1 MANPFSEDALIE
13 QPAIRL
19 IKDGLGWQAVNAYDE
34 IFGEDGGRDVAV
46 QRLYLGRE
54 HRGEVVLVSRLRP
67 VLEKLN
73 PDLPAVAIELAIT
86 EIIRDRST
94 LPLTAANQDVYKLI
108 KDGVK
113 VKFKDEQ
120 GRNREETV
128 RVMEWE
134 HPTEN
139 DFLLVSQFWVT
150 GDIYTKRPDLLG
162 FVNGLPLVFIELKA
176 SHRQLEHA
184 YQDNL
189 RDYKETI
196 PHLFWY
202 NAFIILSNGSAT
214 RLGSLSA
221 EWEHFNEWKRINSE
235 GERGVISLDTV
246 LRGVCEKSRLLDILE
261 NFILYAEGK
270 NGLQKL
276 IPMNHQYLGVNN
288 AFAALTPSP
297 SPKGRGERQRLGV
310 FWHTQGS
317 GKSYSMIYFAQ
328 KVQRKLAGNW
338 TFLIVT
344 DRIDLD
350 DQIYQN
356 FASTGTVTE
365 PEEKTRAQDREH
377 LRQMLAEEDHRYVF
391 TTIQKFGTQRGEPHP
406 VLSQRSDIIVIT
418 DEAHRSQYDT
428 LALNMRNALPNAAFI
443 GFTGTPLMAG
453 EELTKQV
460 FGDYVSIYN
469 FKQSVEDNA
478 TVPLYYENRIPQLQL
493 ANEDLNAEIED
504 ILERAELDDAVERFH
519 ETSLQRA
526 FPREYDLITRD
537 ERLETIAEDIVLH
550 FMNRGFKGKAMVV
563 SIDKATAV
571 KMFDKVQKHWNI
583 QRALLEA
590 EQETTD
596 PERKQEIAEKL
607 AFMRETDMAVVV
619 SPSQNEIADM
629 KKLGLNMERHRL
641 RMVTEQLD
649 EKFKDPADPFRI
661 VFVCAM
667 WMTGFDVKSCSTIY
681 LDKPM
686 RNHTLMQ
693 TIARANR
700 VFAGKNNGLI
710 VDYVGIFNDLKKA
723 LAIYGSASGGGVKE
737 GELPVESK
745 QKLVD
750 ELRAA
755 IEDTKNF
762 LHGVGS
768 DLGKIVA
775 TKDEFTF
782 ISMKDDAINNILV
795 NDQSKAQFLT
805 HALKVERLFQA
816 ILPDASAGQFSRERK
831 VIQIIAESVRNN
843 NSQDIINL
851 SSVMAEVNRVL
862 DKSIKVKEQ
871 YVIKNAAGSH
881 VLDISKVDFEALKK
895 LFDKSRKHIEVD
907 RLRGQISAQ
916 LQAMLRRNKSRV
928 DYAAKFEQLIADY
941 NAGGKDVDSFFVEL
955 VSFARSLSEE
965 EQRGVAEN
973 LTEEE
978 LAIFDLL
985 TRPNINLNKAERE
998 RVKQVAKELLD
1009 TLKAE
1014 RLVLD
1019 WRKQQKTRAAVRV
1032 AIFDALEQLPEP
1044 YTPELYGQKCELVY
1058 QHVYEAYVDNKDN
1071 LYLH

>member
-1 MANPFSEDALIE
+1 MSLFTEDALVE

-19 IKDGLGWQAVNAYDE
+19 FRDTLGWPTINCYE
-34 IFGEDGGRDVAV
+34 ETFGAEGS
-46 QRLYLGRE
+46 LGRE
-54 HRGEVVLVSRLRP
+54 HKGEVVLLSRLRRA
-67 VLEKLN
+67 LKKLN
-73 PDLPAVAIELAIT
+73 PDLPAVAIELAVT
-86 EIIRDRST
+86 EITRDRST

-120 GRNREETV
+120 GKNREETV
-128 RVMEWE
+128 RVMDWE
-134 HPTEN
+134 VPAEN

-150 GDIYTKRPDLLG
+150 GNIYTKRPDLLG
-162 FVNGLPLVFIELKA
+162 FVNGLPLIFIELKA

-189 RDYKETI
+189 RDYKEAI

-202 NAFIILSNGSAT
+202 NALIILSNGSAT

-261 NFILYAEGK
+261 NFILYAEGED
-270 NGLQKL
+270 GLQKL

-288 AFAALTPSP
+288 SFNAVQDIR
-297 SPKGRGERQRLGV
+297 KNQGKLGV

-317 GKSYSMIYFAQ
+317 GKSYSMIFFAQ

-356 FASTGTVTE
+356 FAGTGAVTE

-377 LRQMLAEEDHRYVF
+377 LRQMLADEDHRYVF

-428 LALNMRNALPNAAFI
+428 LALNMRNALPNAAFL

-453 EELTKQV
+453 EEQTKQV

-478 TVPLYYENRIPQLQL
+478 TVPLYYENRIPKVQLENQ
-493 ANEDLNAEIED
+493 NLNSELESV
-504 ILERAELDDAVERFH
+504 LERAELDADEEAKLARE
-519 ETSLQRA
+519 
-526 FPREYDLITRD
+526 FPHEYDLITRD

-571 KMFDKVQKHWNI
+571 KMFDKVQKYWNI

-590 EQETTD
+590 ENPSD
-596 PERKQEIAEKL
+596 PERQQEIEDKL
-607 AFMRETDMAVVV
+607 AFMRETDMAIVV
-619 SPSQNEIADM
+619 SPSQNEIEDM
-629 KKLGLNMERHRL
+629 KKLGLDIKRHRE
-641 RMVTEQLD
+641 RMVKEELD
-649 EKFKDPADPFRI
+649 EKFKAPKDPLRI

-700 VFAGKNNGLI
+700 VFTGKNNGLI

-737 GELPVESK
+737 GELPVEAK
-745 QKLVD
+745 GKLIA
-750 ELRAA
+750 ELRSAIDAA
-755 IEDTKNF
+755 RKF
-762 LHGVGS
+762 LRGVGS
-768 DLGKIVA
+768 DLEKIINA
-775 TKDEFTF
+775 KDEFVR
-782 ISMKDDAINNILV
+782 IGLMDDAVDAILV
-795 NDQSKAQFLT
+795 NDQSKTQFIT

-816 ILPDASAGQFSRERK
+816 ILPDVSAGQFSMERK
-831 VIQIIAESVRNN
+831 AIQVLAERVRNN
-843 NSQDIINL
+843 NSQDLTDL
-851 SSVMAEVNRVL
+851 SAVMAEVNHVL

-871 YVIKNAAGSH
+871 YIIKNAAGSH
-881 VLDISKVDFEALKK
+881 VLDMSKVDFEALKK
-895 LFDKSRKHIEVD
+895 LFDNSRKNIELD
-907 RLRGQISAQ
+907 RLRGKINAQ
-916 LQAMLRRNKSRV
+916 LQAMLRVNKSRL

-941 NAGGKDVDSFFVEL
+941 NKGGKDIDTFFVE
-955 VSFARSLSEE
+955 VISFARSLSEE

-973 LTEEE
+973 LSEEE

-985 TRPNINLNKAERE
+985 TRPNIKLTKKERE
-998 RVKQVAKELLD
+998 QVKKVAKDLLD

-1014 RLVLD
+1014 RIVLD

-1032 AIFDALEQLPEP
+1032 AIFDALEQLPESK
-1044 YTPELYGQKCELVY
+1044 YKDLYDQKCELVY
-1058 QHVYEAYVDNKDN
+1058 QHVYESYAGVMQNP
-1071 LYLH
+1071 

>member
-1 MANPFSEDALIE
+1 MSNPFSEDALIE

-19 IKDGLGWQAVNAYDE
+19 FKDGLGWQAVNAYDE
-34 IFGEDGGRDVAV
+34 TYGENGS
-46 QRLYLGRE
+46 LGRE

-67 VLEKLN
+67 ALVKLN

-120 GRNREETV
+120 GKNREETV
-128 RVMEWE
+128 RVLDWDK
-134 HPTEN
+134 PAEN

-150 GDIYTKRPDLLG
+150 GNIYTKRTDLLG

-176 SHRQLEHA
+176 SHKQLEHA
-184 YQDNL
+184 YRDNL
-189 RDYKETI
+189 RDYKEAI

-202 NAFIILSNGSAT
+202 NAIIILSNGSAT
-214 RLGSLSA
+214 RLGSLTS

-270 NGLQKL
+270 DGLGKL
-276 IPMNHQYLGVNN
+276 VPMNHQFLGVNN
-288 AFAALTPSP
+288 AFNAVVQNFPSP
-297 SPKGRGERQRLGV
+297 LGRGARGEGRLGV

-328 KVQRKLAGNW
+328 KVQRKLSGNW

-356 FASTGTVTE
+356 FASTGAVTE

-377 LRQMLAEEDHRYVF
+377 LRQMLADEDHRYVF

-428 LALNMRNALPNAAFI
+428 LALNMRNALPNAAFL

-453 EELTKQV
+453 EEQTKKV
-460 FGDYVSIYN
+460 FGDYVSVYN

-493 ANEDLNAEIED
+493 ANQNLNPELETV
-504 ILERAELDDAVERFH
+504 LERAELDVDEEAKLARE
-519 ETSLQRA
+519 
-526 FPREYDLITRD
+526 FPHEYDLITRD

-571 KMFDKVQKHWNI
+571 KMFDKVQKYWNI

-596 PERKQEIAEKL
+596 PERQQEIADKL

-629 KKLGLNMERHRL
+629 KKLGLDMERHRT
-641 RMVTEQLD
+641 RMVKEALD
-649 EKFKDPADPFRI
+649 EKFKDPTDPFRI

-737 GELPVESK
+737 GELPVEAK
-745 QKLVD
+745 GKLVA
-750 ELRAA
+750 ELRSA
-755 IEDTKNF
+755 IDDARNF
-762 LHGVGS
+762 LRGVGS
-768 DLGKIVA
+768 DLGKIIA
-775 TKDEFTF
+775 AKDEFVR
-782 ISMKDDAINNILV
+782 IGLMDEAVDSILV
-795 NDQSKAQFLT
+795 NDQSKAQFIT
-805 HALKVERLFQA
+805 HAGTVERLFQA
-816 ILPDASAGQFSRERK
+816 ILPDVSAGQFSLERK
-831 VIQIIAESVRNN
+831 ALQVLAERVRNN
-843 NSQDIINL
+843 NSQDITDL
-851 SSVMAEVNRVL
+851 SAVMAEVNRVL
-862 DKSIKVKEQ
+862 DTSIKVKEQ
-871 YVIKNAAGSH
+871 YVIKNAVGSH
-881 VLDISKVDFEALKK
+881 VLDMSKVDFDALKK

-907 RLRGQISAQ
+907 RLRGKINAQ

-928 DYAAKFEQLIADY
+928 DYAAKFEGLIADY
-941 NAGGKDVDSFFVEL
+941 NAGGKDIDTFFVEL

-985 TRPNINLNKAERE
+985 TRPNIKLTKKERE
-998 RVKQVAKELLD
+998 QVKQVAKELLD

-1014 RLVLD
+1014 KIVLD

-1032 AIFDALEQLPEP
+1032 AIFDALEQLPDP
-1044 YTPELYGQKCELVY
+1044 YTRDLYDQKCELVY
-1058 QHVYEAYVDNKDN
+1058 QHVYEAYTGTG
-1071 LYLH
+1071 LSY

>member
-1 MANPFSEDALIE
+1 MSNIFSEDALIE

-19 IKDGLGWQAVNAYDE
+19 FTDGLGWQAVNAYDE
-34 IFGEDGGRDVAV
+34 TYGENGS
-46 QRLYLGRE
+46 LGRE

-67 VLEKLN
+67 ALAKLN
-73 PDLPAVAIELAIT
+73 PDLPAVALELAIT

-120 GRNREETV
+120 GKNREETV
-128 RVMEWE
+128 RVMDWDKPE
-134 HPTEN
+134 EN

-196 PHLFWY
+196 PQLFWY
-202 NAFIILSNGSAT
+202 NALIILSNGSAT

-246 LRGVCEKSRLLDILE
+246 LRGVCEKSRLLDIVE

-270 NGLQKL
+270 DGLQKL

-288 AFAALTPSP
+288 AFNAVVQNFPSP
-297 SPKGRGERQRLGV
+297 LGRGISEGQGEGRLGV

-317 GKSYSMIYFAQ
+317 GKSYSMIYLAQ

-356 FASTGTVTE
+356 FAGTGAVTE

-377 LRQMLAEEDHRYVF
+377 LRQMLADEDHRYVF

-406 VLSQRSDIIVIT
+406 VLSQRADIIVIT

-428 LALNMRNALPNAAFI
+428 LALNMRNALPNAAFL

-493 ANEDLNAEIED
+493 ANQNLNPELETV
-504 ILERAELDDAVERFH
+504 LERAELDADEEAKLARE
-519 ETSLQRA
+519 
-526 FPREYDLITRD
+526 FPHEYDLITRD

-596 PERKQEIAEKL
+596 PERQQEIKDKL

-619 SPSQNEIADM
+619 SPSQNEIEDM
-629 KKLGLNMERHRL
+629 KKLGLDMERHRL
-641 RMVTEQLD
+641 RMLKEPLD

-700 VFAGKNNGLI
+700 VFTGKNNGLI
-710 VDYVGIFNDLKKA
+710 VDYIGIFNDLKKA
-723 LAIYGSASGGGVKE
+723 LAIYGSASGGGIKE
-737 GELPVESK
+737 GELPVEAK
-745 QKLVD
+745 KKLVE
-750 ELRAA
+750 ELRTA
-755 IEDTKNF
+755 ITETKTF
-762 LHGVGS
+762 LHGVGA
-768 DLGKIVA
+768 DLGKIIA
-775 TKDEFTF
+775 AKDEFVRIGLMDETV
-782 ISMKDDAINNILV
+782 DAILV
-795 NDQSKAQFLT
+795 NDQSKAQFIT
-805 HALKVERLFQA
+805 HAGTVERLFQA
-816 ILPDASAGQFSRERK
+816 ILPDTSAGQFSMERK
-831 VIQIIAESVRNN
+831 TIQVLAERVRNN
-843 NSQDIINL
+843 NSQDVINL
-851 SSVMAEVNRVL
+851 SAVMAEVNRVL

-895 LFDKSRKHIEVD
+895 LFDASRKHIEVD

-916 LQAMLRRNKSRV
+916 LQAMLRRNKSRI
-928 DYAAKFEQLIADY
+928 DYAARFEQLIADY
-941 NAGGKDVDSFFVEL
+941 NAGSKDVDTFFVEL

-985 TRPNINLNKAERE
+985 TRPNIKLTKKERE
-998 RVKQVAKELLD
+998 QVKQVAKELLD

-1058 QHVYEAYVDNKDN
+1058 QHVYEVYTGKVTSG
-1071 LYLH
+1071 

>member
-1 MANPFSEDALIE
+1 MSNPFSEDALIE

-19 IKDGLGWQAVNAYDE
+19 FKDGLGWQTVNAYDE
-34 IFGEDGGRDVAV
+34 TYGENGS
-46 QRLYLGRE
+46 LGRE

-67 VLEKLN
+67 ALAKLN
-73 PDLPAVAIELAIT
+73 PDLPAVALELAIT

-108 KDGVK
+108 KDGVR
-113 VKFKDEQ
+113 VKFKDDE

-128 RVMEWE
+128 RVIEWNPE
-134 HPTEN
+134 RVNEN

-150 GDIYTKRPDLLG
+150 GNIYTKRPDLLG

-196 PHLFWY
+196 PQLFWY
-202 NAFIILSNGSAT
+202 NALIILSNGSAT

-270 NGLQKL
+270 DGLGKL
-276 IPMNHQYLGVNN
+276 VPMNHQFLGVNN
-288 AFAALTPSP
+288 AFQAVQDIR
-297 SPKGRGERQRLGV
+297 KNQGKLGV

-356 FASTGTVTE
+356 FASTGAVTE

-377 LRQMLAEEDHRYVF
+377 LRQMLADEDHRYVF

-428 LALNMRNALPNAAFI
+428 LALNMRNALPNAAFL

-453 EELTKQV
+453 EEQTKQV

-493 ANEDLNAEIED
+493 ANQNLNPELETV
-504 ILERAELDDAVERFH
+504 LERAELDADEEAKLARE
-519 ETSLQRA
+519 
-526 FPREYDLITRD
+526 FPHEYDLITRD

-571 KMFDKVQKHWNI
+571 RMFDKVQKHWNI

-596 PERKQEIAEKL
+596 LERKQEIEDKL
-607 AFMRETDMAVVV
+607 AFMGETDMAVVV

-629 KKLGLNMERHRL
+629 KELGLDIKRHRE
-641 RMVTEQLD
+641 RMVKEQLD
-649 EKFKDPADPFRI
+649 EKFKASKDSLRI

-700 VFAGKNNGLI
+700 VYMGKNNGLI

-737 GELPVESK
+737 GELPVEAK
-745 QKLVD
+745 KKLVE
-750 ELRAA
+750 ELRSA
-755 IEDTKNF
+755 IDDAKKF
-762 LHGVGS
+762 LRGVGA
-768 DLGKIVA
+768 DLGKIITA
-775 TKDEFTF
+775 KDEFVR
-782 ISMKDDAINNILV
+782 IGLMDEAVDSILV
-795 NDQSKAQFLT
+795 NDQSKAQFIT
-805 HALKVERLFQA
+805 HAGTVERLFQA
-816 ILPDASAGQFSRERK
+816 ILPDTSAGQFSMERK
-831 VIQIIAESVRNN
+831 AIQVLAERVKNN
-843 NSQDIINL
+843 NSQDITDL
-851 SSVMAEVNRVL
+851 SAIMAEVNRVL
-862 DKSIKVKEQ
+862 DTSIKVK
-871 YVIKNAAGSH
+871 YAIKSDGSH
-881 VLDISKVDFEALKK
+881 VLDMSKVDFDALKK
-895 LFDKSRKHIEVD
+895 LFDASRKHIEVD
-907 RLRGQISAQ
+907 RLRGQINAQ
-916 LQAMLRRNKSRV
+916 LQAMLRRNKSRL

-941 NAGGKDVDSFFVEL
+941 NAGGKDIDTFFVEL

-965 EQRGVAEN
+965 EQRGVSEN
-973 LTEEE
+973 LSEEE

-985 TRPNINLNKAERE
+985 IRPTVKLTKKERE
-998 RVKQVAKELLD
+998 QVKQVAKELLD

-1014 RLVLD
+1014 KIVLD
-1019 WRKQQKTRAAVRV
+1019 WRKTQAKRAAVRV
-1032 AIFDALEQLPEP
+1032 AIRNALDELPDP
-1044 YTPELYGQKCELVY
+1044 YTKEIYDQKCELVY
-1058 QHVYEAYVDNKDN
+1058 QHVYEAYTGMGI
-1071 LYLH
+1071 

>member
-1 MANPFSEDALIE
+1 MSNPFSEDALIE

-19 IKDGLGWQAVNAYDE
+19 FKDGLGWQAVNAYDE
-34 IFGEDGGRDVAV
+34 TYGENGS
-46 QRLYLGRE
+46 LGRE
-54 HRGEVVLVSRLRP
+54 HRGEVVLVSRLRHAL
-67 VLEKLN
+67 VKLN
-73 PDLPAVAIELAIT
+73 PDLPAVALELAIT

-120 GRNREETV
+120 GKNREETV
-128 RVMEWE
+128 RVLDWDK
-134 HPTEN
+134 PAEN
-139 DFLLVSQFWVT
+139 DFLLVSQLWVA

-202 NAFIILSNGSAT
+202 NALIILSNGSAT

-246 LRGVCEKSRLLDILE
+246 LRGVCEKSRLLDIVE

-270 NGLQKL
+270 DGLGKL
-276 IPMNHQYLGVNN
+276 VPMNHQFLGVNN
-288 AFAALTPSP
+288 AFQAVQDIR
-297 SPKGRGERQRLGV
+297 KNQGKLGV

-356 FASTGTVTE
+356 FASTGAVTE

-377 LRQMLAEEDHRYVF
+377 LRQMLADEDHRYIF

-406 VLSQRSDIIVIT
+406 VLSQRADIIVIT

-428 LALNMRNALPNAAFI
+428 LALNMRNALPNAAFL

-453 EELTKQV
+453 EEQTKQV
-460 FGDYVSIYN
+460 FGEYVSVYN

-493 ANEDLNAEIED
+493 ANQNLNPELETV
-504 ILERAELDDAVERFH
+504 LERAELDADEEAKLARE
-519 ETSLQRA
+519 
-526 FPREYDLITRD
+526 FPHEYDLITRD

-590 EQETTD
+590 ENVTD
-596 PERKQEIAEKL
+596 PERQQEIKDKL
-607 AFMRETDMAVVV
+607 AFMHETDMAVVV
-619 SPSQNEIADM
+619 SPSQNEIEDM
-629 KKLGLNMERHRL
+629 KKLGLDIKRHRERL
-641 RMVTEQLD
+641 VKEQLD
-649 EKFKDPADPFRI
+649 EKFKDAKDPLRI

-700 VFAGKNNGLI
+700 VYTGKNNGLI

-723 LAIYGSASGGGVKE
+723 LAIYGSASGGGIKE
-737 GELPVESK
+737 GELPVEAK
-745 QKLVD
+745 QKLVA
-750 ELRAA
+750 ELRSA
-755 IEDTKNF
+755 IDDAKKF
-762 LHGVGS
+762 LRGVGS
-768 DLGKIVA
+768 DLGKIITA
-775 TKDEFTF
+775 KDEFVR
-782 ISMKDDAINNILV
+782 IGLMDEAVDSILV
-795 NDQSKAQFLT
+795 NDQSKAQFIT
-805 HALKVERLFQA
+805 HAGTVERLFQA
-816 ILPDASAGQFSRERK
+816 ILPDTAAGQFSMERK
-831 VIQIIAESVRNN
+831 AIQVLAERVKNN
-843 NSQDIINL
+843 NSQDITDL
-851 SSVMAEVNRVL
+851 SAVMAEVNRVL
-862 DKSIKVKEQ
+862 DKSIKVKGE
-871 YVIKNAAGSH
+871 YVIDPASSSH
-881 VLDISKVDFEALKK
+881 ILDMSKVDFDALKK
-895 LFDKSRKHIEVD
+895 LFERSRKHIEVD

-941 NAGGKDVDSFFVEL
+941 NAGGKDIDTFFVEL
-955 VSFARSLSEE
+955 VSFARSLSGE

-973 LTEEE
+973 LNEEE

-985 TRPNINLNKAERE
+985 IRPNIKLNKKERE
-998 RVKQVAKELLD
+998 QVKQVAKELLD

-1014 RLVLD
+1014 RIVLD

-1032 AIFDALEQLPEP
+1032 AIFDALEQLPKP
-1044 YTPELYGQKCELVY
+1044 YTKDLYDQKCEVVY
-1058 QHVYEAYVDNKDN
+1058 QHVYEVYSNAFVK
-1071 LYLH
+1071 

>member
-1 MANPFSEDALIE
+1 MPNPFSEDALIE

-19 IKDGLGWQAVNAYDE
+19 FKDGLGWQAVNAYDE
-34 IFGEDGGRDVAV
+34 TYGENG
-46 QRLYLGRE
+46 LLGRE
-54 HRGEVVLVSRLRP
+54 HRGEVVLISRLRP
-67 VLEKLN
+67 ALVKLN
-73 PDLPAVAIELAIT
+73 PDLPAIAIELAVT
-86 EIIRDRST
+86 EITRDRST

-113 VKFKDEQ
+113 VKFKDEA

-128 RVMEWE
+128 RVLDWDKPE
-134 HPTEN
+134 EN

-189 RDYKETI
+189 RDYKDTI

-246 LRGVCEKSRLLDILE
+246 LRGVCEKSRLLDIVE

-270 NGLQKL
+270 DGLQKL
-276 IPMNHQYLGVNN
+276 IPMNHQFLGVNN
-288 AFAALTPSP
+288 AFNAVRSLPSP
-297 SPKGRGERQRLGV
+297 ATGRGAGGEGGRLGV

-328 KVQRKLAGNW
+328 KVQRKLSGNW

-344 DRIDLD
+344 DRVDLD

-356 FASTGTVTE
+356 FAGTGAVTE

-406 VLSQRSDIIVIT
+406 VLSQRPDIIVIT

-428 LALNMRNALPNAAFI
+428 LALNMRNALPNAAFL

-478 TVPLYYENRIPQLQL
+478 TVPLYYENRIPEVEL
-493 ANEDLNAEIED
+493 ANKNLNPELESV
-504 ILERAELDDAVERFH
+504 LERAELDADEEAKLARE
-519 ETSLQRA
+519 
-526 FPREYDLITRD
+526 FPHEYDLITRD

-590 EQETTD
+590 ENPAD
-596 PERKQEIAEKL
+596 PERQQEIADKL

-619 SPSQNEIADM
+619 SPSQNEIEDM
-629 KKLGLNMERHRL
+629 KKLGLDIKRHRE
-641 RMVTEQLD
+641 RMVREPLD

-723 LAIYGSASGGGVKE
+723 LAIYGSASGGGIKE
-737 GELPVESK
+737 GELPVEAK
-745 QKLVD
+745 GKLVE

-755 IEDTKNF
+755 IEETKNF

-768 DLGKIVA
+768 DLGKIIA
-775 TKDEFTF
+775 AKDEFVR
-782 ISMKDDAINNILV
+782 IGLMDEAVDAILV
-795 NDQSKAQFLT
+795 NDQSKAQFIT
-805 HALKVERLFQA
+805 HAGTVERLFQA
-816 ILPDASAGQFSRERK
+816 ILPDTSAGQFSMERK
-831 VIQIIAESVRNN
+831 AIQVLAERVRQN
-843 NSQDIINL
+843 NSQDVINL

-881 VLDISKVDFEALKK
+881 VLDMSKVDFEALKK

-916 LQAMLRRNKSRV
+916 LQAMLRRNKSRI
-928 DYAAKFEQLIADY
+928 DYAARFEQLIADY
-941 NAGGKDVDSFFVEL
+941 NAGGKDVDTFFVEL

-985 TRPNINLNKAERE
+985 TRPNIKLTRKERE
-998 RVKQVAKELLD
+998 QVKQVAKDLLD

-1058 QHVYEAYVDNKDN
+1058 QHVYEAYTGVGQAV
-1071 LYLH
+1071 